1 MGQLAIN
8 CTDDVKLKQFV
19 KITPPDISL
28 SFSTLQKKKILENRA
43 SVTQKKVRKW
53 DWQATST
60 LDWQPSLKVK
70 DVKSLTANNPD
81 HHKI

>member
-1 MGQLAIN
+1 MGQFAIN

-28 SFSTLQKKKILENRA
+28 SFYTLQKKILENRA
-43 SVTQKKVRKW
+43 SVTQKKLESEIDKQHQHLI
-53 DWQATST
+53 DNHSIQ
-60 LDWQPSLKVK
+60 VK